1 VSAVADPSPARRPP
15 SSLGVALAAAI
26 LAAWALT
33 LALALGAPA
42 VALPAA
48 LWLPL
53 VALRTWLHTGLFIVA
68 HDAMH
73 GTVAPRHPRLN
84 HGLGALAVGLYALFP
99 YAVLRHHA
107 QPASADDPDFHDGAH
122 PGFGRWYLRF
132 IGHYLRWPQ
141 VVGHAVIFN
150 VLQHGLGVSQVRLL
164 ALWVLPALASTAQ
177 LFYFGTFL
185 PHRAPAAGYADRHR
199 AASNAYGPLRS
210 LLTCFH
216 FGYHWEHHEWPSVPW
231 WALPSARAGRRPA
244 PQTAEVASGA

>member
-1 VSAVADPSPARRPP
+1 M
-15 SSLGVALAAAI
+15 SLALAAI
-26 LAAWALT
+26 IVSAWALT
-33 LALALGAPA
+33 LVAALG
-42 VALPAA
+42 LPPSDLHPA

-84 HGLGALAVGLYALFP
+84 ALLGALSVGLYALFP
-99 YAVLRHHA
+99 YGTLLREHRRHHA
-107 QPASADDPDFHDGAH
+107 HPASADDPDYHDGTH
-122 PGFGRWYLRF
+122 QGFGRWYLRF

-150 VLQHGLGVSQVRLL
+150 VLQHLAHVSQWRLL
-164 ALWVLPALASTAQ
+164 AFWVLPSLASTAQ

-185 PHRAPAAGYADRHR
+185 PHRAPPGGYADAHR
-199 AASNAYGPLRS
+199 ARSNDYGAALS

-216 FGYHWEHHEWPSVPW
+216 FGYHWEHHERPSVPW
-231 WALPSARAGRRPA
+231 WALPSARARRTPA
-244 PQTAEVASGA
+244 PPPR

>member
-1 VSAVADPSPARRPP
+1 VS
-15 SSLGVALAAAI
+15 LALAAI
-26 LAAWALT
+26 IVSTWALS
-33 LALALGAPA
+33 LVAALG
-42 VALPAA
+42 LPPQDLHPA

-53 VALRTWLHTGLFIVA
+53 VALRTWAHTGLFIVA

-84 HGLGALAVGLYALFP
+84 ALVGALAVGLYALFP
-99 YAVLRHHA
+99 YATLRREHRLHHA
-107 QPASADDPDFHDGAH
+107 QPASAGDPDYHDGVH
-122 PGFGRWYLRF
+122 DGFGRWYLRF

-150 VLQHGLGVSQVRLL
+150 VLQHLLHVSQVSLL
-164 ALWVLPALASTAQ
+164 AFWVLPSLASTAQ

-185 PHRAPAAGYADRHR
+185 PHRAPPGGYADAHR
-199 AASNAYGPLRS
+199 ARSNEYGVALS

-231 WALPSARAGRRPA
+231 WALPSARARRTPA
-244 PQTAEVASGA
+244 PPPR